1 MKEHRYLFLLMSVVT
16 IIQIIFGVTAHKIFG
31 DWRDS
36 GTFGD
41 TFGAI
46 NSLFSALAFAAL
58 IYTIILQ
65 SRELKL
71 QREELSL
78 TRDQLADSAKSQR
91 DQAKYMLLATQI
103 SAAISKQE
111 IYASHYVN
119 QKQFPEHER
128 HSLGEMRNHLKSLMD
143 ATDSL
148 VSDAAKKTG
157 T

>member
-1 MKEHRYLFLLMSVVT
+1 MKEHRNLFLLITVV
-16 IIQIIFGVTAHKIFG
+16 IITQIIYGFTAHLIFG
-31 DWRDS
+31 NWDKS

-65 SRELKL
+65 SQELKL
-71 QREELSL
+71 QKNELQL
-78 TRDQLADSAKSQR
+78 TRDQLADSARSQR

-111 IYASHYVN
+111 IYANHYVN
-119 QKQFPEHER
+119 DKQFPGHENLNYGDVR
-128 HSLGEMRNHLKSLMD
+128 IQLKILMD

-148 VSDAAKKTG
+148 VSDAAKQTG

>member
-1 MKEHRYLFLLMSVVT
+1 MKEHRYLFLLMAAVT
-16 IIQIIFGVTAHKIFG
+16 IVQIIFGIAIYTIFE
-31 DWRDS
+31 DWDKS

-46 NSLFSALAFAAL
+46 NSLFSALAFSAL

-78 TRDQLADSAKSQR
+78 TRDQLADSARSQR
-91 DQAKYMLLATQI
+91 DQAKYMLLSTQI

-111 IYASHYVN
+111 IYANHYVN
-119 QKQFPEHER
+119 QKQFPDHEL
-128 HSLGEMRNHLKSLMD
+128 HNLGEMRSHLKMLMD

-148 VSDAAKKTG
+148 VSDAAKRTS